1 MSQLEDVLLLHMR
14 AAGLPEPVREYVFAR
29 PRRWRFDFWFPAARL
44 AVEVEGGQW
53 SRVPGRHQRGAGL
66 AKDAT
71 KYNRATLLGIRVLR
85 FTRDMIDS
93 GEALATIEA
102 ALMVPPQHERQHP
115 DEEQDDDETGAGFRV
130 HG

>member
-1 MSQLEDVLLLHMR
+1 MSQLEDVLLLHLQ

-29 PRRWRFDFWFPAARL
+29 PRRWRFDFCWPAVNL

-66 AKDAT
+66 AQDAT
-71 KYNRATLLGIRVLR
+71 KYNTAVLRGWRVLR

-102 ALMVPPQHERQHP
+102 AFGVDLPRTVGNNAP
-115 DEEQDDDETGAGFRV
+115 
-130 HG
+130 